1 MRKQLG
7 KNGKDGIMIL
17 FLYGEDSYR
26 SRQKLKQIEDRFK
39 KSDKSRINFVKIDG
53 ERSAW
58 REIEK
63 EIIAPPFLH
72 DKKLIVIENFL
83 KKRGQKFEEAVEFLK
98 KEKIPSGTVLVF
110 YEENP
115 PDERTAIFKFLNKP
129 KQAERF
135 NLLDPVRLPAWIV
148 AAAEQRDI
156 KIDRAAAGLLAELV
170 GPDLWQASG
179 ELDKLAAYCR
189 KSGKIGAEEVRKM
202 VRGKFDENIF
212 ALTDAIA
219 GKNKR
224 AAFIILNEQIEAGLK
239 ETQIFFML
247 ARQFR
252 LLLQIKEI
260 VAKNYSF
267 LSPSD
272 PGLKSK
278 IAAELKLHPFVVQ
291 KTLQQIKN
299 YSIPELKKIYKNLL
313 DIDMKMKRTR
323 TDPRL
328 LLDLFFARVLS

>member
-1 MRKQLG
+1 
-7 KNGKDGIMIL
+7 MIL

-26 SRQKLKQIEDRFK
+26 SRHKLKQIEDKFK

-53 ERSAW
+53 ERAAW

-63 EIIAPPFLH
+63 EITAPPFLH
-72 DKKLIVIENFL
+72 DKKLIVVENL
-83 KKRGQKFEEAVEFLK
+83 LRKRGQKFDEAVEFLK
-98 KEKIPSGTVLVF
+98 QQEIPVGTVLVF
-110 YEENP
+110 YEEEP

-129 KQAERF
+129 KQAEKF
-135 NLLDPVRLPAWIV
+135 NLLDPARLPAWIT
-148 AAAEQRDI
+148 AAAEERGV

-170 GPDLWQASG
+170 GPDLWQANND
-179 ELDKLAAYCR
+179 LDKLAAYCR
-189 KSGKIGAEEVRKM
+189 KAGKIGANEVNLF

-219 GKNKR
+219 AKNRR
-224 AAFIILNEQIEAGLK
+224 AAFRILNEQIEAGLK

-272 PGLKSK
+272 PNLKSK

-313 DIDMKMKRTR
+313 NIDMKMKRTR
-323 TDPRL
+323 TSPRL
-328 LLDLFFARVLS
+328 LLDLFFAQVLS